1 MIGDRIKYASL
12 GNNLSLIVI
21 TIGAVILTRAIAV
34 YGLGS
39 LSNWLAKSQIGIPEQ
54 TVIWWG
60 GLRGSVAIALALS
73 VPQSIPERNVI
84 IDIIFGV
91 VLFTLLVQ
99 GLTTQIFL
107 EKLGLIGDEQP
118 LRQKYLEAVARRIA
132 LNRVL
137 NYLSQ
142 AKQYQEFDSEYCR
155 YQAELIEGQCQ
166 TIELEITQMH
176 QQYPNLRT
184 LVREQLQDQLLS
196 IEADTYAELIAAGRL
211 DNKLSPLL
219 TEIIAVQEENL
230 DQL

>member
-21 TIGAVILTRAIAV
+21 TIGAVILTRAITV

-39 LSNWLAKSQIGIPEQ
+39 LSNWLAKSEIGIPEQ
-54 TVIWWG
+54 TLIWWG

>member
-12 GNNLSLIVI
+12 GNNLSLIAI
-21 TIGAVILTRAIAV
+21 TIGTVILTRAIAV

-60 GLRGSVAIALALS
+60 GLRSSVAIALALS

-184 LVREQLQDQLLS
+184 LVRKQLQDQLLS
-196 IEADTYAELIAAGRL
+196 IEADTYAEPIEAGRL

-219 TEIIAVQEENL
+219 TKIIAVQEENL

>member
-39 LSNWLAKSQIGIPEQ
+39 LSNWLAKSEIGIPEQ

>member
-39 LSNWLAKSQIGIPEQ
+39 LSNWLAKSEIGIPEQ

-107 EKLGLIGDEQP
+107 EKLGLIGEQQP

>member
-21 TIGAVILTRAIAV
+21 TIGAVILTRAITV

-39 LSNWLAKSQIGIPEQ
+39 LSNWLAKSEIGIPEQ